1 MPRTKFAFR
10 FDSNTLL
17 KGYLDTTWKLNFYT
31 EKYKLGR
38 LEEKRFFSPLCCTPY
53 VSVCKSRV
61 HVEES
66 SLGWKLLRLLLL
78 KETFVIKALKQQ
90 SNRHPEGWCG
100 GPVLIQMTALTSK
113 TSKQCK
119 PQHWQKTL
127 WGSAEAV
134 DDQSRHCLMV
144 TFSSLIA
151 TVRGKKKKE
160 WSHLHPQAPVNW
172 GNKTPSKSSSL
183 ARKET
188 VHQKKCLLG

>member
-1 MPRTKFAFR
+1 M
-10 FDSNTLL
+10 LHM
-17 KGYLDTTWKLNFYT
+17 WV
-31 EKYKLGR
+31 
-38 LEEKRFFSPLCCTPY
+38 Y
-53 VSVCKSRV
+53 VSHVCM
-61 HVEES
+61 
-66 SLGWKLLRLLLL
+66 LRSPAWAGN
-78 KETFVIKALKQQ
+78 FWDVIKGQKQQ

-134 DDQSRHCLMV
+134 HDQSRHCLMV
-144 TFSSLIA
+144 KTFSSLIT

-160 WSHLHPQAPVNW
+160 RSHLHPQAPVNW

-183 ARKET
+183 VRKET
-188 VHQKKCLLG
+188 VHQKMFTWLLRLHSLLISAVMEHKINCLHMV